1 MFDSDIILSNPL
13 DIPYILNWDL
23 EAETKVVQ
31 KKLFVEL
38 DDDEKIIFNYLKE
51 NNKQLLDSIAL
62 YCDMPTFKI
71 AGLLLNMEL
80 KGVIRPLPGKLFEVI

>member
-1 MFDSDIILSNPL
+1 
-13 DIPYILNWDL
+13 
-23 EAETKVVQ
+23 VQ

-38 DDDEKIIFNYLKE
+38 DEQEKIIYTYLNKSD
-51 NNKQLLDSIAL
+51 KQLLDVIAL
-62 YCDMPTFKI
+62 QCNMPTFKV